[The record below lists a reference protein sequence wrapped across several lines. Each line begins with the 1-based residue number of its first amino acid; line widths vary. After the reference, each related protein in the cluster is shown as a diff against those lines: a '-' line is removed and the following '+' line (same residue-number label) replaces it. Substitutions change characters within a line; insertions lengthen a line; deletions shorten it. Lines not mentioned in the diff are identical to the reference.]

1 MIFVC
6 CQFWF
11 SFCKQRLEEVVLCHL
26 AEEDDAFSFVNW
38 FSVLLGKYVFKDVKK
53 SQMPLKYCSL
63 HSCIAHYANKQ
74 TAVIGGS
81 IGMENIDWWNQN

>member
-1 MIFVC
+1 M
-6 CQFWF
+6 
-11 SFCKQRLEEVVLCHL
+11 VLCHW

-81 IGMENIDWWNQN
+81 IGMENIDWWNQNKFPLIYSVSHSVISALVWN